1 MEKMCLAM
9 IWAIRNL
16 RHYFQCYKVQEIQK
30 IDLLK
35 YLFEALSLTGKP
47 ARWLVLLAEFEIEYI
62 TKNVIT
68 SRAVAEFLAQ
78 NAIEGDDLWDL
89 EFPDENLGVIE
100 IQEWKMYFDGVENA
114 KGAGL
119 GVIMIMLEGDMP
131 RISKQF
137 DFKVTNNIAEYESCL
152 FGLKAVVGGGARQLM
167 VYGDSML
174 VIQQAIE
181 ESNVKEERLKPY
193 VNYLRTLVCNFSKCS
208 FIHFLLDE
216 NHMVDLLVT
225 VSSMWDKP
233 SQLPMKPLVIMKSG
247 APCYQGHWV
256 MQVHI
261 GLEEKPWFY
270 DLKMSIEDR
279 VYPKEATVKGRYA
292 LQIQA
297 RSYLSN
303 EGVLY
308 RRMVLTVQLYC
319 VTKVEV
325 QVVMEEMHKGV
336 CRSYMNDIVLTRK
349 IMHQDYYW
357 LTMEIDCM
365 ALARKC
371 HECEL

>member
-1 MEKMCLAM
+1 MCLAM

-233 SQLPMKPLVIMKSG
+233 SQLPMKPLQQPAEGSGNRGSVSGISNADEVPMSKYTKLRPIEFDGASEDPLDLLDEVEKRASDLHYFDKRTIEMASFSMKRIAS
-247 APCYQGHWV
+247 Q
-256 MQVHI
+256 
-261 GLEEKPWFY
+261 
-270 DLKMSIEDR
+270 
-279 VYPKEATVKGRYA
+279 
-292 LQIQA
+292 
-297 RSYLSN
+297 
-303 EGVLY
+303 
-308 RRMVLTVQLYC
+308 
-319 VTKVEV
+319 
-325 QVVMEEMHKGV
+325 
-336 CRSYMNDIVLTRK
+336 
-349 IMHQDYYW
+349 
-357 LTMEIDCM
+357 
-365 ALARKC
+365 
-371 HECEL
+371 